1 MLWWEDSQVRNF
13 ALLYIVTAVIT
24 NPFYGDPKESPFVRA
39 GTGIHIA
46 TVAFIALGIALV
58 VLGTILGVLIF
69 LLFLSTNTSLV

>member
-1 MLWWEDSQVRNF
+1 MLWFEQKY

-58 VLGTILGVLIF
+58 VLGAILGVLVFIWVM
-69 LLFLSTNTSLV
+69 SQY